1 MHYSFIISLLATI
14 VSFFYGYD
22 SNLLGVFE
30 QDSRFW
36 IALIYLAVLGQS
48 VATTIFYIAS
58 GKLGSEK
65 TSSYMFLVPLFA
77 LLSAY
82 VLLDEPL
89 VMHILVGG
97 SISALAVFF
106 INKKSAHH

>member
-1 MHYSFIISLLATI
+1 
-14 VSFFYGYD
+14 
-22 SNLLGVFE
+22 
-30 QDSRFW
+30 
-36 IALIYLAVLGQS
+36 
-48 VATTIFYIAS
+48 
-58 GKLGSEK
+58 
-65 TSSYMFLVPLFA
+65 MFLVPLFA

-106 INKKSAHH
+106 INKKSAQH